1 MESRGLQGSRGVP
14 ELGATMPEIMRP
26 EFTREKRLRTRSPNG
41 TLALGEMMTEL
52 LRPPKLVLLRGDL
65 GAGKTTLVKGIV
77 SSLGAAEPDDVAS
90 PTFTLVHEYN
100 GRKLTVYH
108 LDLYRLENDSQL
120 EALGVSEMLDRQD
133 ALVLVEWGERFPS
146 LVARADAEVTITMG
160 ENETERLLMV
170 RWRD

>member
-1 MESRGLQGSRGVP
+1 
-14 ELGATMPEIMRP
+14 
-26 EFTREKRLRTRSPNG
+26 
-41 TLALGEMMTEL
+41 MMTEL

-120 EALGVSEMLDRQD
+120 EALGDLGD
-133 ALVLVEWGERFPS
+133 AGPAGCAGAGGVGRAFSFTGGACGRRGDDHDGRERDGAAADGS
-146 LVARADAEVTITMG
+146 LAR
-160 ENETERLLMV
+160 LMIAA
-170 RWRD
+170 

>member
-1 MESRGLQGSRGVP
+1 M
-14 ELGATMPEIMRP
+14 
-26 EFTREKRLRTRSPNG
+26 
-41 TLALGEMMTEL
+41 
-52 LRPPKLVLLRGDL
+52 
-65 GAGKTTLVKGIV
+65 
-77 SSLGAAEPDDVAS
+77 AS

-120 EALGVSEMLDRQD
+120 EALGISEMLDRQD
-133 ALVLVEWGERFPS
+133 ALVLVEWGERFPM
-146 LVARADAEVTITMG
+146 LVARAEAEVTITMG

>member
-1 MESRGLQGSRGVP
+1 M
-14 ELGATMPEIMRP
+14 P
-26 EFTREKRLRTRSPNG
+26 EFTREKRLRTRSVNG
-41 TLALGEMMTEL
+41 TIALGELITEL

-77 SSLGAAEPDDVAS
+77 ASLGAAEPDDVAS

-100 GRKLTVYH
+100 GRGVAVYH

-120 EALGVSEMLDRQD
+120 EALGISEMLERND
-133 ALVLVEWGERFPS
+133 ALVLAEWGERFAS
-146 LVARADAEVTITMG
+146 LVARADAEIAIETG